1 MLFYYLCSK
10 RCSVITTRG
19 QETPVNTWNTWNTW
33 KFNDLRSLVCVWEY
47 LAGRYESL
55 ILSRNLHTRTYP
67 LHRAVALIR
76 KKPRLKP
83 QFNESGNNKINSKQ
97 IGKFDILVSGWYCGK
112 DTVLLILTDWNL
124 ISYRLKL
131 EPWFLESFYS
141 RDERTRTRLEP
152 EHERTR
158 ICCETRKLIFLKTS
172 KTNEHEHVFRCNYW
186 TLRTRTNTN
195 TWAFWSLFWINDLW

>member
-1 MLFYYLCSK
+1 M
-10 RCSVITTRG
+10 
-19 QETPVNTWNTWNTW
+19 W
-33 KFNDLRSLVCVWEY
+33 VWEC
-47 LAGRYESL
+47 ES
-55 ILSRNLHTRTYP
+55 ISSRNLHAWTYP
-67 LHRAVALIR
+67 LHRAVALLR
-76 KKPRLKP
+76 KKSRLIP
-83 QFNESGNNKINSKQ
+83 QFNESGSDKINPKQ

-158 ICCETRKLIFLKTS
+158 ICCETRTLIFLKTS
-172 KTNEHEHVFRCNYW
+172 NTNEHVFRCNYW
-186 TLRTRTNTN
+186 TLRKWTNTN
-195 TWAFWSLFWINDLW
+195 TRAFWSLFWSNDLWQQIFDHSGPYSSEENQTGFQP